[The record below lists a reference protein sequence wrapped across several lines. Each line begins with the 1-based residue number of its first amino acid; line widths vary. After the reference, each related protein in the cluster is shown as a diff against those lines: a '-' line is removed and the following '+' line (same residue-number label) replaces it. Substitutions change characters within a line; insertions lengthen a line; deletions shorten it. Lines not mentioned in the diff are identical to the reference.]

1 MMYGEGEECLVYHA
15 VATVVPNHPRI
26 GRIACNMKHRI
37 MSDRGQLFFE
47 AGKFVRM
54 RVWSL

>member
-1 MMYGEGEECLVYHA
+1 VYHA

-26 GRIACNMKHRI
+26 GHIACNMKHHI